1 MIIQVRVIWQ
11 ILTNAMDPP
20 TFRIPGNPFG
30 SKADRRIRREDRSRN
45 TYQNMEFSKKI
56 IEAENPDAKVLFA
69 TSEYHVFRSGVWAGL
84 AGLKAEGVGARTKW
98 WFWPNAFMRE
108 CLGLL
113 RSRIRQEA
121 VGLVVM
127 AAFFS
132 LLTVLLI

>member
-1 MIIQVRVIWQ
+1 MPES
-11 ILTNAMDPP
+11 A
-20 TFRIPGNPFG
+20 
-30 SKADRRIRREDRSRN
+30 SRREDRSRN

-127 AAFFS
+127 AAFFG